1 MGDGMLSLD
10 GYAFGGAWRARHV
23 GRRDGKQC
31 TRIWCREQLLCYPDR
46 GGDQMFRRRAAAR
59 LSGWIENRAADRV
72 VSDAGL
78 PARLL
83 IRGRPR
89 RSRTPGRRR

>member
-1 MGDGMLSLD
+1 MVRVEPDARCVMDEWMETNAPDL
-10 GYAFGGAWRARHV
+10 GAGNSFYV
-23 GRRDGKQC
+23 
-31 TRIWCREQLLCYPDR
+31 TPDR
-46 GGDQMFRRRAAAR
+46 GGDQMLRGQAAAR
-59 LSGWIENRAADRV
+59 FSGRIKNRAADRV

-83 IRGRPR
+83 IRGTPR